1 MVNPRSQ
8 KMSRFVC
15 CYGGHQKGYHKN
27 YHKSRQKGCQ
37 KGFTLIE
44 IMVVVF
50 IFATLSL
57 IAVVAINQAD
67 ERRYSNNAEK
77 LLIWLNQLSEF
88 STLQGSAYGLV
99 TESETD
105 KKAKS
110 TSRLSSASTPVRLRA
125 AVYYRNRWLA
135 VTFPEPFELQQ
146 GSTIDWLMDNSAEE
160 PMFYQQAA
168 QRTREE
174 ILEGKQ
180 DTPDDEDDLLQPLLA
195 FLPDGYVEPKGD
207 IVLSYEGYDRRFLF
221 AWDDERSRMVMSSEN

>member
-8 KMSRFVC
+8 KMSRCVC
-15 CYGGHQKGYHKN
+15 RYSGHQKGY
-27 YHKSRQKGCQ
+27 Q

-50 IFATLSL
+50 ILATLSL

-77 LLIWLNQLSEF
+77 LLIWLNQLSQF
-88 STLQGSAYGLV
+88 STLQGSAYGIV

-110 TSRLSSASTPVRLRA
+110 TSGLSSARLSSASAPVRLRA

-146 GSTIDWLMDNSAEE
+146 GSKIDWLMDNSAEE

-168 QRTREE
+168 QRTRDE

-180 DTPDDEDDLLQPLLA
+180 DTTDDEDDLLQPPMA